1 MRTGKL
7 ILMLSTVWLMYTG
20 VTAQAEET
28 GKVIAD
34 LVMQTYGFD
43 STTYQ
48 VEIVSSQLKTKLVN
62 REDVSFRALTP
73 QPPMG
78 PFPVLVTI
86 ADSGAVIEKGQ
97 VRLTIRRFGDV
108 LVALGDIARYET
120 LTPDQFEL
128 RRMEVTSLRE
138 QSVGSIEDIQGQRSK
153 VSLRKGN
160 ILTMANLESI
170 PDIEVGGEVTI
181 VYDDGRCK
189 ITAPGKAL
197 QSGSAG
203 TRVRVKNTASGKI
216 LMARVIDQQLVAVGP

>member
-1 MRTGKL
+1 MRTSKP
-7 ILMLSTVWLMYTG
+7 ILMLSIAVLMFAA
-20 VTAQAEET
+20 VTATAEET
-28 GKVIAD
+28 GKAIQD

-43 STTYQ
+43 SAAYR
-48 VEIVSSQLKTKLVN
+48 VEVVSSQLKTKIVN
-62 REDVSFRALTP
+62 REDVSFTALTP
-73 QPPMG
+73 QPPLG

-86 ADSGAVIEKGQ
+86 IDSGSVIEKGQ
-97 VRLTIRRFGDV
+97 VRLNVHRFADV
-108 LVALGDIARYET
+108 LVAQGDIARHQI

-138 QSVGSIEDIQGQRSK
+138 QSVESAEDIEGQRSK

-160 ILTMANLESI
+160 ILTTASLEPI

-181 VYDDGRCK
+181 VYDDGLCK
-189 ITAPGKAL
+189 VTVPGKAL